1 MTSRKAEP
9 SLRFGRDDNS
19 EWDDGWSRAPHG
31 LWTLDLPNG
40 AKVLL
45 GWLHSHSGSFLQ
57 SVTINQARRAV
68 GSSSITT
75 WFDALEQAGFISIFR
90 LANGKPATITLKM
103 APWRALIGQR
113 PMPWSTP
120 DDRAEIGSVTAPI
133 SDRTEE
139 QGEDQSSS
147 LRSEEQ
153 LDAKVVREYW
163 DWYCLEHIGLKPT
176 VEYMALR
183 AVARR
188 LLKSGHQPDDI
199 VDAMKTARAWTAK
212 ALADEIGAKKH
223 ASEGQPSTAAIPH
236 ALVRAFAKAQP
247 FFDRRWGGLEKP
259 VRVEAMRRCAQL
271 VSAGY
276 GIGET
281 MVRLAIVVR
290 VGNPMADYA
299 LQNVPIPRFEGELD
313 DYADAMERAWTN
325 RTWSVR

>member
-1 MTSRKAEP
+1 MGDFR
-9 SLRFGRDDNS
+9 RDS
-19 EWDDGWSRAPHG
+19 AVEWDDGWSRAPHG
-31 LWTLDLPNG
+31 LWTLDLPAG

-45 GWLHSHSGSFLQ
+45 GWLHSHSGEFL
-57 SVTINQARRAV
+57 SGVTINQARRAV
-68 GSSSITT
+68 GSSSIAA
-75 WFDALEQAGFISIFR
+75 WFDALEAAGFLQIER
-90 LANGKPATITLKM
+90 KTNGKPSSIVLLT
-103 APWRALIGQR
+103 APWLALIGNR
-113 PMPWSTP
+113 N
-120 DDRAEIGSVTAPI
+120 RAEIGSVTAPI